1 MSIVDNVAAVASRRF
16 GTWRHRAAR
25 QRAAAEDL
33 CGALRVACREPGEPV
48 KNLSGGNQQKVILA
62 RWLLAGPRVLIV
74 DEPTRGV
81 DVGAKVEIHDLL
93 FDQARRGKA
102 VVVISSDLPEVLAV
116 ADRVL
121 VLREGRLAGVLRG
134 DEATEAAVM
143 ELASMS
149 GPRSVP

>member
-1 MSIVDNVAAVASRRF
+1 
-16 GTWRHRAAR
+16 
-25 QRAAAEDL
+25 
-33 CGALRVACREPGEPV
+33 LRVVSRGLGEPV

-81 DVGAKVEIHDLL
+81 DVGAKAEIHNLLYDL
-93 FDQARRGKA
+93 ARGGAA

-121 VLREGRLAGVLRG
+121 VMREGRLTGELAKAR
-134 DEATEAAVM
+134 ATEAAVM
-143 ELASMS
+143 ELASI
-149 GPRSVP
+149 G